1 MKEFDHSVGKK
12 GMRALDLDVD
22 VEAKQSGRVGSLVRT
37 LSGTVAV
44 GRFRC
49 LA

>member
-12 GMRALDLDVD
+12 GMRALDLD